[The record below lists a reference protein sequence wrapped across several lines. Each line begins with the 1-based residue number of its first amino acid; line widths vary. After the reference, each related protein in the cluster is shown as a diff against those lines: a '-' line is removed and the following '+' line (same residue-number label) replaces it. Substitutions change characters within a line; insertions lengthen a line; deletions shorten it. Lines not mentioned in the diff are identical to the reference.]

1 MLDFICQICESPI
14 RISGSEG
21 ACKCNTS
28 ISVESIHGHSVTIFK
43 RQELGKNE
51 FSIINAAEIHDN
63 AMQWLHDVH
72 GTNEVQF
79 REYLVDSIGKSSK
92 DPLNILITS
101 AGAGNDIKYI
111 LEAFPNCFLYVQDIA
126 YEMIIAAI
134 ERNELSITRERVKFF
149 VGDACSLPFK
159 KDSFDVVYHFGGI
172 NLFDN
177 IELGLHEMH
186 RVAKVEGVIQFGD
199 EGIAPWLYNH
209 EISNVLIQNNDLYK
223 CEVPL
228 KFLPLDISDFNL
240 KYLFNNCFYLVRYI
254 KSSGPKINLD
264 VIHKGSRGGSLR
276 TRYYGVLEGINPN
289 LKEKV
294 NLTAKKLGISRV
306 DYLERIIMQAL
317 DK

>member
-21 ACKCNTS
+21 TCKCNAS
-28 ISVESIHGHSVTIFK
+28 ISVESIHGHSVAIFK

-79 REYLVDSIGKSSK
+79 REHLVGFIGKSSK

-111 LEAFPNCFLYVQDIA
+111 LDAFPNCFLYVQDIA
-126 YEMIIAAI
+126 YEMIVAAI
-134 ERNELSITRERVKFF
+134 ERNELSISRERVKFF
-149 VGDACSLPFK
+149 VGDACALPFI
-159 KDSFDVVYHFGGI
+159 KDTFDVVYHFGGI

-186 RVAKVEGVIQFGD
+186 RVAKVGGIVQFGD

-223 CEVPL
+223 CEAPL
-228 KFLPLDISDFNL
+228 KFMPLDISDFNL

-264 VIHKGSRGGSLR
+264 VIHKGARGGSLR

-289 LKEKV
+289 LKEKINV
-294 NLTAKKLGISRV
+294 TARKLGISRV